1 MRNTWTPMVIKFVYA
16 FFLGL
21 IQNVRFVL
29 LYVVDRVLTPASQ
42 HLCAFIAMGSPGAV
56 GVRNDLSTTKL
67 LQDLEK
73 RNGETNTMAER
84 VNRNSIASAGFG
96 LRESIDLRNVVGR
109 KSVGMKESTGVR
121 DSSDARDSIDGSYS
135 TDDSVAS
142 LARPEATHRRR
153 SNSLSRAASRSLAR
167 PT

>member
-1 MRNTWTPMVIKFVYA
+1 MRSDF
-16 FFLGL
+16 
-21 IQNVRFVL
+21 
-29 LYVVDRVLTPASQ
+29 
-42 HLCAFIAMGSPGAV
+42 
-56 GVRNDLSTTKL
+56 STTKL

-109 KSVGMKESTGVR
+109 KSVGAKESVGVR
-121 DSSDARDSIDGSYS
+121 DSFDVRDSIDGSYS

-142 LARPEATHRRR
+142 LARPEETHRRR
-153 SNSLSRAASRSLAR
+153 SSSLSRAASRSIAR
-167 PT
+167 QL